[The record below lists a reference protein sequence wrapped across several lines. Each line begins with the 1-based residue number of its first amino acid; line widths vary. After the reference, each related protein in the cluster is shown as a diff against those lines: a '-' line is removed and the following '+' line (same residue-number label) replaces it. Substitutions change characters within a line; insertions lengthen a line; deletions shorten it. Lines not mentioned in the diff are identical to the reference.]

1 MKIHLRFLG
10 NGLLGQLVRAVI
22 ILVVIVVS
30 SIVAFFAG
38 IFSLHKDSTTRL
50 KTIMS
55 IVKWLS
61 YVMHDFMIGKIIFK
75 GEENL
80 RQAKRPVIFVSNH
93 ESYWDAITMPV
104 ILQPTVFTIKRYVL
118 FIPFAGWT
126 ISLTPVIKVDGG
138 IFGWKRKN
146 KQIVLEK
153 SKNELK
159 KGNSLFFYSQGTRV
173 RDGSRPPFKKGAARL
188 SLETNIPIIPIA
200 VNSIKIWSGVLLTK
214 TGDVTI
220 SFGKPVYPEGK
231 TVEEL
236 TEELEKWVYEERST
250 LD

>member
-10 NGLLGQLVRAVI
+10 NGILGQIIRAIIIIVVI
-22 ILVVIVVS
+22 IIS

-38 IFSLHKDSTTRL
+38 VFSLHRDSTTRL
-50 KTIMS
+50 KIIMS

-61 YVMHDFMIGKIIFK
+61 YAMHDFMIGKIIFK
-75 GEENL
+75 GKENL
-80 RQAKRPVIFVSNH
+80 DQIKGPVIFSSNH

-104 ILQPTVFTIKRYVL
+104 ILQPTVFTIKRYIL

-126 ISLTPVIKVDGG
+126 IALTPVIKVDSGL
-138 IFGWKRKN
+138 FGWKRKD

-153 SKNELK
+153 GKNELK
-159 KGNSLFFYSQGTRV
+159 KGNSVLFYSQGTRI
-173 RDGSRPPFKKGAARL
+173 RDGSRAPFKKGAARL
-188 SLETNIPIIPIA
+188 ALETNTPIIPIA
-200 VNSIKIWSGVLLTK
+200 VNSIKIWTGVIFTK
-214 TGDVTI
+214 TGDVTM
-220 SFGKPVYPEGK
+220 SFGKAIYPKGK

-236 TEELEKWVYEERST
+236 TGELEDWIYTERST